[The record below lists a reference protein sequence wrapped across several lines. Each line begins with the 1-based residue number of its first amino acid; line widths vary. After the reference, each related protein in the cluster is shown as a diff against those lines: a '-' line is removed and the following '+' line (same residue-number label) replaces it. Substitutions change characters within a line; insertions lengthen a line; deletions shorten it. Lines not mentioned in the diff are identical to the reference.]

1 MAHPNCQPQG
11 ISVPI
16 TEYGP
21 PISLAAA
28 KQALEAAEAEAAA
41 NNWPVVIAVVDSTAH
56 LVALHRMEHAQFGSI
71 EVAQA
76 KALTAVNFKR
86 PTKAFADTVAE
97 GGVGIRLLTREN
109 FCPLEGGVPLLEDGK
124 IIGAIGVSGVLSAQ
138 DGQIAA
144 AGAKAI
150 EG

>member
-1 MAHPNCQPQG
+1 MQ
-11 ISVPI
+11 I
-16 TEYGP
+16 TEYGA
-21 PISLAAA
+21 PIALAVA
-28 KQALEAAEAEAAA
+28 KKVLAAAEAEASA

-56 LVALHRMEHAQFGSI
+56 LVALHRMDRAQFGSI

-97 GGVGIRLLTREN
+97 GGTGMRLLSREN
-109 FCPLEGGVPLLEDGK
+109 FCPLEGGIPLFADGR
-124 IIGAIGVSGVLSAQ
+124 IIGAIGVSGVLSTQ
-138 DGQIAA
+138 DGQIAT

-150 EG
+150 ED

>member
-1 MAHPNCQPQG
+1 MQM
-11 ISVPI
+11 
-16 TEYGP
+16 TEYGA
-21 PISLAAA
+21 PIALAAA
-28 KQALEAAEAEAAA
+28 KKVLVAAEVEASA

-71 EVAQA
+71 EAAQA

-97 GGVGIRLLTREN
+97 GGNGMRLLSREN
-109 FCPLEGGVPLLEDGK
+109 FCPLEGGIPLFAGGR

-144 AGAKAI
+144 AGARAV